1 MNMSPID
8 EVAVKARPPAATAPT
23 AALRAEFSPS
33 TSTVSASRR
42 PSARNL

>member
-1 MNMSPID
+1 MNMRPIED
-8 EVAVKARPPAATAPT
+8 VAVKARPPAATAPT
-23 AALRAEFSPS
+23 AADSAEFSPS